1 MMELSSVLSSVY
13 SDVTNGGIGCN
24 DIGLP
29 DGYAYVDKIEN
40 VKNGIHVSA
49 YDCNDRVLVEKEVF
63 SEISA
68 LMVLDQ
74 VQNMK
79 VEEEPEDEVVYRV
92 YRSDIETMM
101 KDNEIEFSRRAYIA
115 VLDRVQD
122 YLNQS
127 LKEDVSNYVDFI
139 KDEIMKEVEG
149 E

>member
-1 MMELSSVLSSVY
+1 MELSSVLKSVY

-49 YDCNDRVLVEKEVF
+49 YDCDDRVLVEKEVF

-74 VQNMK
+74 VQNME
-79 VEEEPEDEVVYRV
+79 VEEEPEDEAIIYRI
-92 YRSDIETMM
+92 YRS
-101 KDNEIEFSRRAYIA
+101 EIQNIVENRGI
-115 VLDRVQD
+115 RVTEDTLNSAIDHAQD

-127 LKEDVSNYVDFI
+127 LNEELSNYIEYVR
-139 KDEIMKEVEG
+139 DEIMKEVEG

>member
-1 MMELSSVLSSVY
+1 MELSSVLSSVY